1 MGRGDSLRPPGFCR
15 WPRLRS
21 TRESKLVPHRNRFLW
36 RLGFPEDSGQATV
49 EFALVLPM
57 ALLVISLGLYAV
69 LDVRDRVLVVHSA
82 RSSARVLG
90 SGGSFDA
97 AVEAGKK
104 AAPQL
109 DERRLEFTKIG
120 TEGPGELVGMRV
132 TYKRPTVLLLERLGI
147 AAPTVEAAVLMP
159 WEGP

>member
-1 MGRGDSLRPPGFCR
+1 MGCGDSLFPLGSRRRP
-15 WPRLRS
+15 RS
-21 TRESKLVPHRNRFLW
+21 RPTRESKLVPHRNRLLW
-36 RLGFPEDSGQATV
+36 RLGFPKDSGQATV

-97 AVEAGKK
+97 AVEAGKR

-120 TEGPGELVGMRV
+120 MEGPGELVGMRV
-132 TYKRPTVLLLERLGI
+132 TYKRPTVALLERLGI
-147 AAPTVEAAVLMP
+147 AAPTIEAAVLMP